1 MDCDLKGEISGYRD
15 YLTHLCALN
24 KGSGT
29 EVVMLAEWV
38 KHEMV
43 LTKILTDHLLQS
55 LERAGL
61 TLSNGGTTSL
71 ESL

>member
-1 MDCDLKGEISGYRD
+1 MNCDFKGKVSGYGD
-15 YLTHLCALN
+15 YLNHLYP
-24 KGSGT
+24 GT
-29 EVVMLAEWV
+29 EMVMLTEWN

-43 LTKILTDHLLQS
+43 LIKILTDHLLQS

-61 TLSNGGTTSL
+61 TLSSGRTTSL

>member
-1 MDCDLKGEISGYRD
+1 MDCDLKGEISEYRD

-55 LERAGL
+55 L
-61 TLSNGGTTSL
+61 
-71 ESL
+71 